1 MRDNKLFENISKL
14 NTFVHMLKSNELLK
28 IYIEKITN
36 NRSKNLKFVN
46 DFDYIAL
53 DLLYTFNKYA
63 VPEYNSSSLLDPIL
77 ILYICWSLS
86 K

>member
-28 IYIEKITN
+28 IYIEKISN

-46 DFDYIAL
+46 DFDYISL
-53 DLLYTFNKYA
+53 DLL
-63 VPEYNSSSLLDPIL
+63 
-77 ILYICWSLS
+77 
-86 K
+86 